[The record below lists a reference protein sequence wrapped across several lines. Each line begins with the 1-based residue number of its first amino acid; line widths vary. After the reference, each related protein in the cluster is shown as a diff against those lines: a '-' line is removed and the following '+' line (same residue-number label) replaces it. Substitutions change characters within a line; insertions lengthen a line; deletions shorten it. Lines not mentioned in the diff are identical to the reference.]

1 VGLVVTRW
9 RRYGQERLYVNEGG
23 AEGPVGHYDCRTGR
37 LQLAEGHEDR
47 AYEVMEA
54 LRPFLGRTV
63 PKSLRDLMPE
73 APPAET
79 SDLTR
84 NRAGDAV
91 AARAAELRPGGLQGI
106 AARMFGRR
114 TDASSW
120 EAGAKGERVV
130 DKRLGRLRRDG
141 WTVLSSIVKRSGA
154 DIDHLV
160 IGPPGVFTIN
170 TKHHRDASIWVGE
183 NMVKVNNAKQ
193 PHYLRNSRHEAA
205 SAARVL
211 TEAVGLDVIVTP
223 VLAFVGAASINA
235 RDSSGDVVITTGEAI
250 EHALLEKHAVYSMQ
264 ERERIFAVARRAE
277 IWLA

>member
-9 RRYGQERLYVNEGG
+9 RKYGQERLQVNE
-23 AEGPVGHYDCRTGR
+23 AEGSVGHYDCRSGR

-47 AYEVMEA
+47 GYEVMEA

-73 APPAET
+73 SPPAVAPNDR
-79 SDLTR
+79 SRTR
-84 NRAGDAV
+84 SGKADR
-91 AARAAELRPGGLQGI
+91 I
-106 AARMFGRR
+106 
-114 TDASSW
+114 
-120 EAGAKGERVV
+120 V

-141 WTVLSSIVKRSGA
+141 WTLLSSIVKRSGA

-183 NMVKVNNAKQ
+183 NMVKVDNARQ
-193 PHYLRNSRHEAA
+193 PHYLSNSRHEAA

-211 TEAVGLDVIVTP
+211 TDAVGLDVIVTP

-235 RDSSGDVVITTGEAI
+235 RDSRGDVVITTGEAI
-250 EHALLEKHAVYSMQ
+250 EHALLEKHAVYSIQ

-277 IWLA
+277 IWLT

>member
-9 RRYGQERLYVNEGG
+9 RKYGQERLHVNEDD
-23 AEGPVGHYDCRTGR
+23 AEDSVGYYDCKTGK
-37 LQLAEGHEDR
+37 LQLTEGHEDR
-47 AYEVMEA
+47 GYEVMEA
-54 LRPFLGRTV
+54 LRPFLGKTV
-63 PKSLRDLMPE
+63 PRSLRDLMPG

-79 SDLTR
+79 SDRTR
-84 NRAGDAV
+84 K
-91 AARAAELRPGGLQGI
+91 
-106 AARMFGRR
+106 R
-114 TDASSW
+114 TS
-120 EAGAKGERVV
+120 KGERIV

-141 WTVLSSIVKRSGA
+141 WTMLSSIVKRSGA

-183 NMVKVNNAKQ
+183 NMVKVDDAKQ

-211 TEAVGLDVIVTP
+211 TDAVGLDVIVIP

-235 RDSSGDVVITTGEAI
+235 LDSRGDVMITTGEAI
-250 EHALLEKHAVYSMQ
+250 ENALLEKHAVYSIQ
-264 ERERIFAVARRAE
+264 ERARIFAAARRAE

>member
-1 VGLVVTRW
+1 MT
-9 RRYGQERLYVNEGG
+9 
-23 AEGPVGHYDCRTGR
+23 AGPGR

-47 AYEVMEA
+47 GYEVMEA

-73 APPAET
+73 TAPAVEPNDR
-79 SDLTR
+79 SRTR
-84 NRAGDAV
+84 SGKADR
-91 AARAAELRPGGLQGI
+91 I
-106 AARMFGRR
+106 
-114 TDASSW
+114 
-120 EAGAKGERVV
+120 V

-141 WTVLSSIVKRSGA
+141 WTLLSSIVKRSGA
-154 DIDHLV
+154 DIDHLI

-183 NMVKVNNAKQ
+183 NMVKVDDARQ

-211 TEAVGLDVIVTP
+211 TDAVGLDVIVTP

-235 RDSSGDVVITTGEAI
+235 QDSRGDVMITTGEGI
-250 EHALLEKHAVYSMQ
+250 VHALLEKHAVYSIE
-264 ERERIFAVARRAE
+264 ERERIVAVARRAE
-277 IWLA
+277 IWLT

>member
-9 RRYGQERLYVNEGG
+9 RKYGQERLQVNEDEAGG
-23 AEGPVGHYDCRTGR
+23 SVGYYDCRTGR
-37 LQLAEGHEDR
+37 LQLADGHEDR

-73 APPAET
+73 APPAGT
-79 SDLTR
+79 
-84 NRAGDAV
+84 GDHS
-91 AARAAELRPGGLQGI
+91 RK
-106 AARMFGRR
+106 R
-114 TDASSW
+114 T
-120 EAGAKGERVV
+120 GKGERIV
-130 DKRLGRLRRDG
+130 DRRLSRLRRDG
-141 WTVLSSIVKRSGA
+141 WTVLSSIVRHSGA

-183 NMVKVNNAKQ
+183 NMVKVNNARQ
-193 PHYLRNSRHEAA
+193 PDYLRNSRHEAA

-211 TEAVGLDVIVTP
+211 TDAVGLEVIVTP

-235 RDSSGDVVITTGEAI
+235 RDSRGDVVITTGEAI
-250 EHALLEKHAVYSMQ
+250 EHALLEKHAVYSIQ

-277 IWLA
+277 VWLA